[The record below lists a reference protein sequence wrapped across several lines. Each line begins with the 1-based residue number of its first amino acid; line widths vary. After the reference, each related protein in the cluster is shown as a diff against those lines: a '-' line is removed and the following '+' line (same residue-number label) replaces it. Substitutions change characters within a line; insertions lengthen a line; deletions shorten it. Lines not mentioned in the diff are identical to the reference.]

1 LPARS
6 PTPPAT
12 SPLIE
17 AARAFDEALGQ
28 FGAVA
33 ESVGRAALDSGEG
46 LARAAGAL
54 QKVAACEEE
63 MQQRAQ
69 ALSAALAAA
78 RQEQEAHARELGER
92 ALEVQTRAETYAALL
107 QRLDGLGHDAADLNA
122 AAQKLAAGNKI
133 DRQMPPEAISPMLSQ
148 LAELAER
155 MEGVAL
161 AAEALAGDARAARFD
176 DLGGKTDALRQ
187 QLLAARNR
195 LGLLKEALTQ
205 ALPRINWS

>member
-1 LPARS
+1 LPIHS
-6 PTPPAT
+6 KKPSET
-12 SPLIE
+12 SPLVE
-17 AARAFDEALGQ
+17 AAQAFDEALRQ
-28 FGAVA
+28 FGALA
-33 ESVGRAALDSGEG
+33 ESVGRAALDSSEG

-78 RQEQEAHARELGER
+78 RQAQETHAREIGTR
-92 ALEVQTRAETYAALL
+92 ALEVQARGEAYGALL
-107 QRLDGLGHDAADLNA
+107 QRLDGLGRDAVDLNT

-133 DRQMPPEAISPMLSQ
+133 DRQMPPETISPMLSQ

-161 AAEALAGDARAARFD
+161 AAEALAGDARAADFD
-176 DLGGKTDALRQ
+176 DLARKTDALRQ
-187 QLLAARNR
+187 QLLSARNR
-195 LGLLKEALTQ
+195 VGLLREALTQ
-205 ALPRINWS
+205 SLPRISWS